1 MADEATQPDP
11 SVEDSFPADTAPR
24 APADETSATSADE
37 TPATP
42 MDVVPSG
49 PAGDTPAASVDETP
63 TTEPETSVAGRP
75 EAEDLPQS
83 LPAAEAPA
91 ETELPPAEEPLPAAA
106 ADGNVINQ
114 AELDALTAAFGAD
127 GASAPA
133 AFAPTSEPAP
143 AEEIADFAGPL
154 DAAPFTEPEFSDSGA
169 PAVTSI
175 DLLNDVRLDVKI
187 ELGRTNLYIED
198 VLKLGVGAVVELD
211 KLAGDPVDIYIS
223 DRLIARGEVLVLNDN
238 FCVRIND
245 IHSPIPELETN

>member
-11 SVEDSFPADTAPR
+11 SVEDSLPADAAPP
-24 APADETSATSADE
+24 APADETPTA
-37 TPATP
+37 P
-42 MDVVPSG
+42 
-49 PAGDTPAASVDETP
+49 VDETP
-63 TTEPETSVAGRP
+63 TTEPETSVAGSP
-75 EAEDLPQS
+75 EMEDLPQS
-83 LPAAEAPA
+83 LPVAEAPA
-91 ETELPPAEEPLPAAA
+91 EAELPPAEEPLPAAA
-106 ADGNVINQ
+106 AGGNVIDQ

-127 GASAPA
+127 AASAPA

-143 AEEIADFAGPL
+143 AEEIADLAGPL
-154 DAAPFTEPEFSDSGA
+154 DAAPFTEPEFSDAGA